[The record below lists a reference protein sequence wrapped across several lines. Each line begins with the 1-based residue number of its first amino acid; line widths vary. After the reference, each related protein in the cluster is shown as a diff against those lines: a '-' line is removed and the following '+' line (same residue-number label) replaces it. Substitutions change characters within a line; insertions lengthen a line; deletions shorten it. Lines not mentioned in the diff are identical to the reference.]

1 MGGTDIP
8 PPSPPFFCRR
18 AHSDVLDLTLDLRPR
33 RRSALTAPRWHAQQ
47 AAAECRHH
55 NPTVSRSPPRS
66 RLLTTRKGHR
76 MSLPTPEITLPALTT
91 ATVDKQ
97 PERSVYPPDGP
108 DRAVLAAPR
117 MAATALSRPRGA
129 LRAQPLC
136 SGLTR
141 PPAAR
146 VCATRAP
153 EWAEVAPAPPER
165 SRRRCGG
172 NTLRPPAVHTAPR
185 QIGATS

>member
-1 MGGTDIP
+1 
-8 PPSPPFFCRR
+8 
-18 AHSDVLDLTLDLRPR
+18 
-33 RRSALTAPRWHAQQ
+33 
-47 AAAECRHH
+47 
-55 NPTVSRSPPRS
+55 
-66 RLLTTRKGHR
+66 

-185 QIGATS
+185 GKSARHPDRLSWEFPPPSNCPLT

>member
-1 MGGTDIP
+1 
-8 PPSPPFFCRR
+8 
-18 AHSDVLDLTLDLRPR
+18 
-33 RRSALTAPRWHAQQ
+33 
-47 AAAECRHH
+47 
-55 NPTVSRSPPRS
+55 
-66 RLLTTRKGHR
+66 

-172 NTLRPPAVHTAPR
+172 NTVRPPAVHTAPSGKSARHPDRLSWEFPPPSNCPLGQPSDSGADDR
-185 QIGATS
+185 QCGVAELPRRPSKNVPRLLLQDSHLARLAAAARQPRWRSGS

>member
-1 MGGTDIP
+1 VEQYVAGTNYELLLEMGVTKHAGSRNVIL
-8 PPSPPFFCRR
+8 SF
-18 AHSDVLDLTLDLRPR
+18 DVLDLTLDLRPR

-47 AAAECRHH
+47 AAAECRHN
-55 NPTVSRSPPRS
+55 NPTISRSPPRS
-66 RLLTTRKGHR
+66 RLLTARKGQR

-146 VCATRAP
+146 VA
-153 EWAEVAPAPPER
+153 
-165 SRRRCGG
+165 
-172 NTLRPPAVHTAPR
+172 RPISP
-185 QIGATS
+185 G

>member
-1 MGGTDIP
+1 
-8 PPSPPFFCRR
+8 
-18 AHSDVLDLTLDLRPR
+18 
-33 RRSALTAPRWHAQQ
+33 
-47 AAAECRHH
+47 
-55 NPTVSRSPPRS
+55 
-66 RLLTTRKGHR
+66 

-117 MAATALSRPRGA
+117 MATTTLSRPRGA

-172 NTLRPPAVHTAPR
+172 NTLRPPAVHTAP
-185 QIGATS
+185 